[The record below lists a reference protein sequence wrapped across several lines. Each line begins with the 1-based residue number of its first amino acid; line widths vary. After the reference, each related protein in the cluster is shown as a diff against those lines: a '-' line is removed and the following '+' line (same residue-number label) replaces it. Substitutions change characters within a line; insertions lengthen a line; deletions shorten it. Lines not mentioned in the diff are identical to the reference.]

1 MPAADRVLIARGK
14 ACVIV
19 GAARKKV
26 GMSYQQDAGWTIVVQ
41 EFMALIE
48 IAVCASP

>member
-14 ACVIV
+14 AYGDV

-26 GMSYQQDAGWTIVVQ
+26 GMSYQQDAERYIVV
-41 EFMALIE
+41 EELMALIQL
-48 IAVCASP
+48 AVCDSP

>member
-14 ACVIV
+14 ACGDV

-26 GMSYQQDAGWTIVVQ
+26 GMSYQQDTERRVVV
-41 EFMALIE
+41 EELMALIE
-48 IAVCASP
+48 IAVCAVP